1 VSLVAALPENVRMAL
16 LLCDLDDTLVDRGR
30 VFGLWADEFVQ
41 AHGLP
46 SEDRTWL
53 TDLDNGGITTREH
66 FWHSIKGRVGLRQ
79 SVEVLVAIWA
89 IDFPSRYRCEDGVLD
104 SLADARERGWS
115 LGVVTNGDA
124 DIQARKLV
132 AAGLDVAVDSVCIS
146 GAEGIRK
153 PDRRLFALAAERAGA
168 SLASGWM
175 IGDNPQA
182 DIAGARGAGLRTVWL
197 SRGRSWPIAD
207 FRPDHQVEHPAAA
220 IQLVTVGRVPTS

>member
-1 VSLVAALPENVRMAL
+1 LRVSLISALPENAPMAL

-30 VFGLWADEFVQ
+30 VFGLWADDFVR
-41 AHGLP
+41 AHGLT
-46 SEDRTWL
+46 SEDRSWL
-53 TDLDNGGITTREH
+53 TGIDNGGITTRED
-66 FWHSIKGRVGLRQ
+66 FWDSIKRRVGLRQ
-79 SVEVLVAIWA
+79 RVEDLVAAWA
-89 IDFPSRYRCEDGVLD
+89 VDFPSRYRCDDGVLD
-104 SLADARERGWS
+104 GLADARKRGWS

-124 DIQARKLV
+124 DLQARKVV

-168 SLASGWM
+168 PLTSGWM

-197 SRGRSWPIAD
+197 SRGRIWPIAD
-207 FRPDHQVEHPAAA
+207 FQPDHQAEHPAAA
-220 IQLVTVGRVPTS
+220 IQLVINEGV